1 MIKQLAKIDEALNKV
16 LFTLVRITLLILL
29 FLLSAQVVAR
39 YFRIQGIAPQD
50 EIINLFFAWFVF
62 IGIALL
68 FREDGH
74 LRVEF
79 VDDFLSTRETLKAFY
94 QLFSILMR
102 GVFIAVLFSSSLNLY
117 VTSGPRTSPMLHL
130 PQRLW
135 YGAVLISAVLM
146 SVHCIGK
153 IIIQI
158 KVVIGAL
165 ENRKNSI

>member
-1 MIKQLAKIDEALNKV
+1 MIKQLAKIDEALNRV
-16 LFTLVRITLLILL
+16 LFTLVQISLVVLLV
-29 FLLSAQVVAR
+29 LLSAQVSAR
-39 YFRIQGIAPQD
+39 YFRIQAIAPQD

-62 IGIALL
+62 TGIALL

-79 VDDFLSTRETLKAFY
+79 VDDFLSTRKTLKAFY

-102 GVFIAVLFSSSLNLY
+102 GVFIVVLFSSSLNLY

-135 YGAVLISAVLM
+135 YGAILFSAVLM
-146 SVHCIGK
+146 SVHGIVK

-158 KVVIGAL
+158 KVVIEAL
-165 ENRKNSI
+165 ENRKKII